1 MEFGS
6 KLAIP
11 GAVLPST
18 MDARTGKQATAAK
31 TAEEFESFLL
41 FTILK
46 EFDRTTHFT
55 KKSAAAE
62 TQMSIV
68 YEKIAGFL
76 AKKGIGIK
84 EVLERY
90 ADRGAKVLKENGEK
104 K

>member
-1 MEFGS
+1 MDVGS
-6 KLAIP
+6 KVGIP
-11 GAVLPST
+11 AT
-18 MDARTGKQATAAK
+18 MMQPAMGGRTGKQMTAAK

-55 KKSAAAE
+55 KKSSAEE

-76 AKKGIGIK
+76 AKKGIGLK
-84 EVLERY
+84 QVLERY
-90 ADRGAKVLKENGEK
+90 GDRGAKVLKENGEK
-104 K
+104 M